1 MWKINYFRNDWT
13 RTLTSEIKQDHI
25 ITIKYLSEDYDE
37 YFAARKMY
45 QGLKDLIKD
54 NYPKYIVTL
63 DEYAFGNYNGIKIIH
78 LADFL
83 LKDNY

>member
-1 MWKINYFRNDWT
+1 
-13 RTLTSEIKQDHI
+13 
-25 ITIKYLSEDYDE
+25 
-37 YFAARKMY
+37 MY
-45 QGLKDLIKD
+45 QGLKYLIKD

>member
-1 MWKINYFRNDWT
+1 MWKINYFRNDWI
-13 RTLTSEIKQDHI
+13 RTLTGGIKQDHI
-25 ITIKYLSEDYDE
+25 ITIKYSSEDYDE
-37 YFAARKMY
+37 YFAVRKMY

-54 NYPKYIVTL
+54 NYPKYILTL
-63 DEYAFGNYNGIKIIH
+63 DEYACGNYKRIKIIH